1 MKLTAS
7 WDVVLINDR
16 IEECAA
22 SIMKTNLSLR
32 LCYVKILLH
41 KEGINW
47 NSELLPI
54 SYVFT
59 ARTAARL
66 RNTFHVTKSFN
77 PL

>member
-1 MKLTAS
+1 
-7 WDVVLINDR
+7 VLINGKR
-16 IEECAA
+16 EESAATIE
-22 SIMKTNLSLR
+22 KTKLSLSP
-32 LCYVKILLH
+32 CYAKILLH
-41 KEGINW
+41 KECINQ

-66 RNTFHVTKSFN
+66 RNTFHVTESFN